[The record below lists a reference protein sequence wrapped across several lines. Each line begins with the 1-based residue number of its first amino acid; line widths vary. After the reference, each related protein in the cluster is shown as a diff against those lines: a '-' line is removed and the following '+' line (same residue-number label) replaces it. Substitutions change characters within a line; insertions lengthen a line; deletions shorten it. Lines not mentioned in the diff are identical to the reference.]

1 MFTVENDT
9 DNGEGST
16 IVTLDEKGEYDDVEV
31 ILYEDS
37 VFIRQV
43 DEYEG
48 TQMIILSPQQLKDI
62 VLAYNLPDG
71 AYYQKASL
79 TGGEDE

>member
-16 IVTLDEKGEYDDVEV
+16 ITTLDETNQHDDVEV

-37 VFIRQV
+37 VYIRQIS
-43 DEYEG
+43 DEYESI
-48 TQMIILSPQQLKDI
+48 QMIVLSPQQFKDI

-71 AYYQKASL
+71 AYYQS
-79 TGGEDE
+79 TSIRMD